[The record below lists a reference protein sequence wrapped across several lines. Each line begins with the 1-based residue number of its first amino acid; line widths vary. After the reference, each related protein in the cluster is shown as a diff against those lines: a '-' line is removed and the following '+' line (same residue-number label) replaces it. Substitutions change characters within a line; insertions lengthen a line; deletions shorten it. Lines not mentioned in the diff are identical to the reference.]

1 MRQLLYLF
9 CFLLLTNVCSAQHHT
24 TWLIRTTSEGDT
36 SRIAYVS
43 NATGDSLI
51 VDKSTIYHVSVT
63 AKGVYFIAN
72 ADTLTIKFQDDGQKV
87 SIHNDVYRLYPA
99 YYSRLKQ
106 AVVEKH
112 SVMAL
117 LGLLEDGI
125 GDYPIEAALPL
136 CLFTPQ
142 TAMHIRSAK
151 IITQR
156 SQADLLDT
164 WACVYSYN
172 KNNKLDAVIAKN
184 REETRFSK
192 KVSYKG
198 NGIRSLKIFRNLESR
213 QETQRTITY
222 AYYPVLQWDEQ
233 VLEVGKNRE
242 SEFTVTLKRLIK

>member
-1 MRQLLYLF
+1 MHKLLYLF
-9 CFLLLTNVCSAQHHT
+9 CFLLLADVCNAQQHI
-24 TWLIRTTSEGDT
+24 TWLTRTTSEGDT

-43 NATGDSLI
+43 NAAGDSLM
-51 VDKSTIYHVSVT
+51 VDKSTVYRVSVT
-63 AKGVYFIAN
+63 AGGVYFIAN
-72 ADTLTIKFQDDGQKV
+72 TDTLTIKFEDAGKKV
-87 SIHNDVYRLYPA
+87 SIHHDVYRLYPA

-106 AVVEKH
+106 AVLEKH

-125 GDYPIEAALPL
+125 GDYPIGDALPL

-142 TAMHIRSAK
+142 TARQIRSAT

-164 WACVYSYN
+164 WNFVYAYN
-172 KNNKLDAVIAKN
+172 KNNKLAAVIAKN

-198 NGIRSLKIFRNLESR
+198 SSIRSLKIYRNLESR
-213 QETQRTITY
+213 QETDRLITY
-222 AYYPVLQWDEQ
+222 AHYPVLQWHER

-242 SEFTVTLKRLIK
+242 SEFTVTLKRSIK